1 MSKQKKTTRSADNSG
16 KKEKALKDLEIRVNT
31 LGQIEKD
38 FNIDEINA
46 FLNKNV
52 PDKKFEE

>member
-1 MSKQKKTTRSADNSG
+1 MPRQKKTTRPTDNTE
-16 KKEKALKDLEIRVNT
+16 KKDKTLKNLDIRVNT